1 MTARLFLAPA
11 PALDGAGAGGVVLL
25 DGPEGRH
32 AAAVVR
38 VQPGDEVLVGDGA
51 GRRAV
56 GRVESADRHT
66 VSVRLGP
73 LQTQPAVDPQLVLV
87 QALAKGGR
95 DEQAI
100 EAATELGVD
109 VVVPW
114 QAERCV
120 ARWRGDRI
128 DKVDKGLASWR
139 SLVVAAAKQSRRWW
153 VPKVHALAD
162 DPAVASLLAGAS
174 LGLVLHEEAGMP
186 LASVGLPTSGEIVV
200 VVGPEGGITA
210 AELERFTAA
219 GGTPVRLGASVLR
232 SSTAGPA
239 ALAVLSAMG
248 RWR

>member
-11 PALDGAGAGGVVLL
+11 AALDGAGAGGLVLL

-32 AAAVVR
+32 AATVVR
-38 VQPGDEVLVGDGA
+38 VQPGDAVLVGDGA
-51 GRRAV
+51 GRQAAGHVEAV
-56 GRVESADRHT
+56 DRHT

-73 LQTQPAVDPQLVLV
+73 LRTQPAADPRFVLV

-100 EAATELGVD
+100 EAATELGVEA
-109 VVVPW
+109 VVPW

-128 DKVDKGLASWR
+128 DKADKGLASWR

-153 VPKVHALAD
+153 VPDVQPLAGG
-162 DPAVASLLAGAS
+162 AEVAALLARAA
-174 LGLVLHEEAGMP
+174 LGLVLHEDAGMP
-186 LASVGLPTSGEIVV
+186 LASVRLPTSGEIVV
-200 VVGPEGGITA
+200 VVGPEGGITS

-219 GGTPVRLGASVLR
+219 GGTPVRLGSSVLR